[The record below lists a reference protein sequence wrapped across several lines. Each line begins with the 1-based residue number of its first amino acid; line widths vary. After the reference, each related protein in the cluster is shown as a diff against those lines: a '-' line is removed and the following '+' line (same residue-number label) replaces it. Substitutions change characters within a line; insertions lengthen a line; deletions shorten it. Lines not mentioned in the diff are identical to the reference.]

1 MAFVLAD
8 RVQELSSS
16 PGGTGT
22 INLNVGAV
30 SGFVS
35 FATGVGTGNTTY
47 YCIYDQITG
56 QWETGTGTYT
66 TGSPNTLSRTT
77 VYANSLGTTANINFT
92 NGNTLNVF
100 CTAPASRTIMEDT
113 NGFVGINTVNDGS
126 AVLQIAGGTTTAG
139 ALEFFNGTLMTTP
152 DGGTMEFDGNVLSFT
167 NDNTSLR
174 GFVPATQLFR
184 LTANGAAIGPA
195 IANYFGTNSAA
206 SVAAAS
212 TYELE
217 AYCYFTK
224 TTAGTV
230 TITLTSSQTP
240 VNINGYVQSG
250 AIAGGTATGAANQIS
265 LFASASTAAAFGAS
279 GSLTT
284 GVNHAFIVRAIIET
298 NATTAGNIR
307 INFTQSAGTV
317 TPLRGSYYKVTKLP
331 PGNSGNFVA

>member
-22 INLNVGAV
+22 INLNGAV

-47 YCIYDQITG
+47 YCIYDQVTG
-56 QWETGTGTYT
+56 EWETGTGTYT
-66 TGSPNTLSRTT
+66 TGVPNTLSRTT
-77 VYANSLGTTANINFT
+77 VYDNSLGTTANINFT

-100 CTAPASRTIMEDT
+100 CTAPAARTIMQD
-113 NGFVGINTVNDGS
+113 NSGFVGINTTNDGT
-126 AVLQIAGGTTTAG
+126 AVLQIGAGTASAG
-139 ALEFFNGTLMTTP
+139 SLEFLNSTLMTTP

-167 NDNTSLR
+167 NDSTSLR
-174 GFVPATQLFR
+174 GYVPAPQIFR
-184 LTANGAAIGPA
+184 LTADGGAIGA
-195 IANYFGTNSAA
+195 TIANFFGANSAA
-206 SVAAAS
+206 SVLAAT

-230 TITLTSSQTP
+230 TVTLTSSQAP
-240 VNINGYVQSG
+240 VNIDGVIQYG
-250 AIAGGTATGAANQIS
+250 AITGGTATGAANQIS
-265 LFASASTAAAFGAS
+265 LFKSALAAAAFGAS

-284 GVNHAFIVRAIIET
+284 AVNHAFTIRAIIQT
-298 NATTAGNIR
+298 NATNAGNIR
-307 INFTQSAGTV
+307 INFTESAGTV
-317 TPLRGSYYKVTKLP
+317 TPLQGSYYKLTKLP